1 MTLEHLIDSY
11 GYLAILIGTF
21 LEGETILI
29 LGGITAKLGYLQLSW
44 VIVYAFCGTLIG
56 DQLFY
61 FLGRYQGASFLQR
74 HPAWNSRAEKVRR
87 ILEGH
92 RILIILG
99 FRFLYGFRIIT
110 PFVIGMSRIAFLEFA
125 ILNVISAAIWSII
138 IGLLGF
144 AFGHG
149 LELVLGDIRLY
160 EIAIMATVLLMGTL
174 IWIIHI
180 VYLRRKQKQE
190 RTGS

>member
-1 MTLEHLIDSY
+1 MSLEHFIDSY

-44 VIVYAFCGTLIG
+44 VIAYAFLGTFIG
-56 DQLFY
+56 DQLF
-61 FLGRYQGASFLQR
+61 FLLGRFQGAPFLLR
-74 HPAWNSRAEKVRR
+74 HPSWVDRARKVQG
-87 ILEGH
+87 ILERH

-99 FRFLYGFRIIT
+99 FRFIYGFRTIT
-110 PFVIGMSRIAFLEFA
+110 PYVIGMSRISFLEFFV
-125 ILNVISAAIWSII
+125 LNAISAAVWSII

-149 LELVLGDIRLY
+149 LELWLGNIRHY
-160 EIAIMATVLLMGTL
+160 EIRIMLAVILTGTL
-174 IWIIHI
+174 IWIIHFA
-180 VYLRRKQKQE
+180 YLRHKQKKR
-190 RTGS
+190 RTEI

>member
-29 LGGITAKLGYLQLSW
+29 LGGITAKLGYLQLPW

-56 DQLFY
+56 DQLFF
-61 FLGRYQGASFLQR
+61 FLGRFQGASFLQR
-74 HPAWNSRAEKVRR
+74 HPSWNYRAEKVRG
-87 ILEGH
+87 ILVRH

-99 FRFLYGFRIIT
+99 FRFVYGFRTIT
-110 PFVIGMSRIAFLEFA
+110 PFVIGMSRVPILEFA
-125 ILNVISAAIWSII
+125 ILNVISAAVWSIV
-138 IGLLGF
+138 IGVLGF
-144 AFGHG
+144 AFGHAM
-149 LELVLGDIRLY
+149 ELVLGDLRRY
-160 EIAIMATVLLMGTL
+160 EEAIVATVLLTGTL

-180 VYLRRKQKQE
+180 VYLRRKQKQQ
-190 RTGS
+190 RTGR